1 MCCLK
6 YENDVYVDMISKM
19 PEGGST
25 VLTPEGE
32 GTVLEQNV
40 ILSKIS
46 VSLKNDDNNSEIIKK
61 FDVKNIYK
69 INK

>member
-6 YENDVYVDMISKM
+6 YENDIYVDMIRKM
-19 PEGGST
+19 PEVGST
-25 VLTPEGE
+25 VLTPDGE

-46 VSLKNDDNNSEIIKK
+46 VSLKNDDNNSEIVKK